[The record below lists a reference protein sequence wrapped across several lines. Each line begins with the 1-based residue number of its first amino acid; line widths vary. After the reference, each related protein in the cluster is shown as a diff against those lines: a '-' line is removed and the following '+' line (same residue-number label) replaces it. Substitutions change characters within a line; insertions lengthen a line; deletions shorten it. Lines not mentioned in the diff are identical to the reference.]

1 MLAFLPIIGPPLAI
15 ACVAGWEALRLGL
28 IITGNPIAVAT
39 AQMIG
44 FIVFVA
50 AF

>member
-1 MLAFLPIIGPPLAI
+1 
-15 ACVAGWEALRLGL
+15 LGL
-28 IITGNPIAVAT
+28 IITGNPIAIAT
-39 AQMIG
+39 AQTIG